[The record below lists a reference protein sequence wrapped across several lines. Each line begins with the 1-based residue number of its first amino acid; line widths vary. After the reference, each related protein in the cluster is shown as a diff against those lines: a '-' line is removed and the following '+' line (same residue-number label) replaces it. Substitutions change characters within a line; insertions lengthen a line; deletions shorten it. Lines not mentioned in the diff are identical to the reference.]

1 MARRLLE
8 AWLAALVDPDGN
20 ADELFLHPH
29 DEPALLAADSVSW
42 RVFKNPVSV
51 YIGGITA
58 VLLQLAEP
66 RVGSG
71 VWQHTSFRE
80 RPIERLQR
88 TGQAAML
95 TVYGPR
101 SRAEAMIAGV
111 NRLHA
116 RVRGTTADGRAVRA
130 EDPALLEWVHATA
143 CFGFLEAY
151 HAYVRPLALAERD
164 AFYRESSP
172 VARLYGATSVPECE
186 ATIAALFERMGTQ
199 LERSEVVAEFLAI
212 VRRMPLLPAVLR
224 PLQRVMVGA
233 SIALVP
239 APIRERIGL
248 GGAAATLP
256 AAQRRLVGTIA
267 RAADR
272 LVLRTNPAVL
282 ACRRL
287 GLRDDH
293 LFARR

>member
-8 AWLAALVDPDGN
+8 AWLAKLVDPDGT
-20 ADELFLHPH
+20 AGEVFLQPH

-42 RVFKNPVSV
+42 HVFKNTVSV
-51 YIGGITA
+51 YVGGITA

-88 TGQAAML
+88 TGHAAML

-116 RVRGTTADGRAVRA
+116 RVRGTTPDGRAVRA
-130 EDPALLEWVHATA
+130 DDPALLEWVHATS

-151 HAYVRPLALAERD
+151 QAYVRPLALAERD
-164 AFYRESSP
+164 AFYREGAP

-186 ATIAALFERMGTQ
+186 AAVAALFERMEAQ
-199 LERSEVVAEFLAI
+199 LERSAVVAEFLTI
-212 VRRMPLLPAVLR
+212 VRRMPLLPAALR
-224 PLQRVMVGA
+224 PLQRVMLEA

-239 APIRERIGL
+239 ARIRERIGL
-248 GGAAATLP
+248 GSGGATLP
-256 AAQRRLVGTIA
+256 AARRQLVSTIA

>member
-1 MARRLLE
+1 MAPRRLE
-8 AWLAALVDPDGN
+8 AWLAHLVDPDGN
-20 ADELFLHPH
+20 ADELFLHPRG
-29 DEPALLAADSVSW
+29 EPALIAADSVSW
-42 RVFKNPVSV
+42 RVFKNPLSV
-51 YIGGITA
+51 YVGGISA

-71 VWQHTSFRE
+71 VWQHTSFRQQ
-80 RPIERLQR
+80 PIERLRR
-88 TGQAAML
+88 TGHAAML

-101 SRAEAMIAGV
+101 SRAEAAIAGV

-116 RVRGTTADGRAVRA
+116 RVRGTAHDGRAFRGD
-130 EDPALLEWVHATA
+130 DPALLEWVHATA

-151 HAYVRPLALAERD
+151 RAYVRPLGRAEGD
-164 AFYRESSP
+164 AFYAESSP
-172 VARLYGATSVPECE
+172 VARLYGATSAPDSE
-186 ATIAALFERMGTQ
+186 AAVAALFDRMDAQ
-199 LERSEVVAEFLAI
+199 LQRSEVVVEFLAV

-224 PLQRVMVGA
+224 PLQRALVLA

-239 APIRERIGL
+239 ARLRERLGLATDSSVLRAWQRQLVCTIG
-248 GGAAATLP
+248 
-256 AAQRRLVGTIA
+256 

-287 GLRDDH
+287 GLADDF

>member
-1 MARRLLE
+1 MARRVLE
-8 AWLAALVDPDGN
+8 AWLAALVDPEGN
-20 ADELFLHPH
+20 ADELFLHPP
-29 DEPALLAADSVSW
+29 DEPALIGADSVSW

-71 VWQHTSFRE
+71 VWQHTSFRQ

-88 TGQAAML
+88 TGHAAML

-116 RVRGTTADGRAVRA
+116 RVHGTTADGRAVRA
-130 EDPALLEWVHATA
+130 DDPALLEWVHATA

-151 HAYVRPLALAERD
+151 RAYVRPLAPAERD

-172 VARLYGATSVPECE
+172 VAQLYGASSVPESE
-186 ATIAALFERMGTQ
+186 PAVAALFERMHAQ
-199 LERSEVVAEFLAI
+199 LERSPVVAEFLAI
-212 VRRMPLLPAVLR
+212 VRRMPLLPALLR
-224 PLQRVMVGA
+224 PLQGVLAEA
-233 SIALVP
+233 SVALVP
-239 APIRERIGL
+239 AHMRERIGL
-248 GGAAATLP
+248 GGERRPLTP
-256 AAQRRLVGTIA
+256 AQRRLVGAIA
-267 RAADR
+267 RGADR

-287 GLRDDH
+287 GLPDDH